1 MIQKITQNN
10 GNFWTVNLIMR
21 AKIVNQSSDF
31 PVRRTG
37 SYRHK
42 KHWSYDTKC
51 VRYCRRRS
59 GNGGVAFRAHA
70 KASRLCFTVV
80 ESFFSVCLSIH
91 LLCQS
96 ARFFPHHINSRRPL
110 TYTTTPC
117 SHPNTHTKKATT
129 VNQLDQLSLSSFRA
143 CR

>member
-1 MIQKITQNN
+1 MGISEQSTLLCEQKLLTSRQIFQYAVPAR
-10 GNFWTVNLIMR
+10 TV
-21 AKIVNQSSDF
+21 
-31 PVRRTG
+31 T
-37 SYRHK
+37 K

-51 VRYCRRRS
+51 VRSCRRRS

-110 TYTTTPC
+110 TYTTAPC

-129 VNQLDQLSLSSFRA
+129 VNQLDQLSLSSFRG
-143 CR
+143 R